1 MLRTNGGMES
11 RPIWA
16 TKMHHQET
24 FPERASNVAL
34 SLKPMNFR
42 ICSSTVRNR
51 RFRVAVLFALLLN
64 TTMTIQGAHCW
75 TTCRTFPRTLSM
87 CIRKSSVI
95 CKRQPGSRS
104 PRYMILQDSSSLAV
118 PLHSM
123 RAKFQTN
130 ISSSTSS
137 RIQSA

>member
-16 TKMHHQET
+16 TKMHHRGT
-24 FPERASNVAL
+24 FPGRASNVAL
-34 SLKPMNFR
+34 PLKPMIFWIR
-42 ICSSTVRNR
+42 SQTVRNR

-75 TTCRTFPRTLSM
+75 TRTFPRTLSM
-87 CIRKSSVI
+87 CTRKSSVI

-123 RAKFQTN
+123 RAKFPTN